1 MRRIGRFRRTGPE
14 PHLDFGASDR
24 PAEVRP
30 FVAVHGTSAIQGEMT
45 ARKRP
50 VSLAA
55 ETVYPNRKR
64 RFAGGPFM
72 PQMRAPILIT
82 GRGIVSCLG
91 LDVEQMAAR
100 ILAGEGAIRPVG
112 ERLTSQRFTMG
123 APVDDFVPADHFD
136 TRSVRTLDRF
146 AQYAAVAGRNAWAE
160 AGGAQAGHAPE
171 RIGVVV
177 GTASAGIDILD
188 DGFERIFV
196 GGGRPSPLTIPMTM
210 GNAAA
215 SRIAREI
222 GARGPVFGVT
232 GACASAG
239 QAILMGAMLIRAD
252 VADVVVVGGAD
263 AIFNEHYLRAW
274 DVLRVVSPD
283 QCRPFSTGRS
293 GLVLGEGAGMLVLER
308 QAHVQARGAASFGRY
323 LGGASSCDAGDLLA
337 PDPTGMAT
345 AIRLALAD
353 ARLDPAAVDYVN
365 AHGTGTA
372 ANDVAEAAALKAVL
386 GPDLSGA
393 SVSSTKSQIGHA
405 MGASGALEAIVTLAA
420 LQAGIVPPTLGF
432 LGVDPEIGF
441 EPTPNVPRPR
451 AMEIALS
458 NSFAFGG
465 LNVSLAFGR

>member
-1 MRRIGRFRRTGPE
+1 MYTWRGEVRDIARAPVRAAAMRRIGRFRRTGPE

-222 GARGPVFGVT
+222 AR
-232 GACASAG
+232 AARSSAS
-239 QAILMGAMLIRAD
+239 
-252 VADVVVVGGAD
+252 
-263 AIFNEHYLRAW
+263 
-274 DVLRVVSPD
+274 P
-283 QCRPFSTGRS
+283 
-293 GLVLGEGAGMLVLER
+293 
-308 QAHVQARGAASFGRY
+308 
-323 LGGASSCDAGDLLA
+323 A
-337 PDPTGMAT
+337 PA
-345 AIRLALAD
+345 
-353 ARLDPAAVDYVN
+353 
-365 AHGTGTA
+365 
-372 ANDVAEAAALKAVL
+372 
-386 GPDLSGA
+386 
-393 SVSSTKSQIGHA
+393 
-405 MGASGALEAIVTLAA
+405 
-420 LQAGIVPPTLGF
+420 
-432 LGVDPEIGF
+432 
-441 EPTPNVPRPR
+441 PRPAR
-451 AMEIALS
+451 RS
-458 NSFAFGG
+458 
-465 LNVSLAFGR
+465 